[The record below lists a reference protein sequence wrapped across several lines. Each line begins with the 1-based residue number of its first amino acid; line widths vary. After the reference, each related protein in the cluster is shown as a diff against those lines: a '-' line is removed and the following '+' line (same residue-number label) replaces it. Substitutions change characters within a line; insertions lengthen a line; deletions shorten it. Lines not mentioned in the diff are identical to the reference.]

1 MQRKNTPE
9 THKNFSLDQADN
21 YLKIL
26 FPRVSRTFALTVPE
40 LPIPLRRVV
49 MNAYLLARTL
59 DTIEDDNA
67 LTLDQKFYYGRRLV
81 EIVTGHEKAKEF
93 ALELA
98 PQLSTETNEAERELM
113 SNLALV
119 IKIKQSFT
127 QLQQQAIERCISIMW
142 EGMQNFLKRRSLNG
156 LETLDEMNDYCYHA
170 AGVVGE
176 MLTDLFCDYT
186 PELAPHYSEM
196 KKLSISFG
204 RALQT
209 INILYDQWEDRE
221 EGLCWL
227 PRDIYGLELNTLKP
241 ENYNETYENAQ
252 KKLISI
258 AYKNLRE
265 ALQYTLIIPHS
276 ESGIRRFCYW
286 TITLSLF
293 ALRRIY
299 NKPDFTK
306 NVEVKIPR
314 HWIFAMIIVT
324 RICGTG
330 NRVLTAF
337 FNIVSPKIQRL
348 S

>member
-1 MQRKNTPE
+1 MQSKNTSE
-9 THKNFSLDQADN
+9 IDKNLSLGQSES

-40 LPIPLRRVV
+40 LPMPLQRVV
-49 MNAYLLARTL
+49 MNAYLLARSL

-81 EIVTGHEKAKEF
+81 EIVAGHEKTEEF

-113 SNLALV
+113 SNLAMV
-119 IKIKQSFT
+119 IEIKQSFT
-127 QLQQQAIERCISIMW
+127 ELQQQSIECCIRIMW

-176 MLTDLFCDYT
+176 MLTELFCDYI
-186 PELAPHYSEM
+186 PELEPHYSEM
-196 KKLSISFG
+196 KKLSIPFG
-204 RALQT
+204 RALQM

-227 PRDIYGLELNTLKP
+227 PREIYGPELKTLKP
-241 ENYNETYENAQ
+241 ENYNESYENAQ

-265 ALQYTLIIPHS
+265 ALQYTLLIPNS
-276 ESGIRRFCYW
+276 EPGVRRFCYW

-293 ALRRIY
+293 ALRRIC

-306 NVEVKIPR
+306 NAEIKIPR
-314 HWIFAMIIVT
+314 HWIFVMIIVT
-324 RICGTG
+324 RIFGTG
-330 NRVLTAF
+330 NRVLKTF
-337 FNIVSPKIQRL
+337 FNIVSPKIQCL
-348 S
+348 P